1 MSGYDEA
8 WPDMMDSVA
17 SDLMDAGLTAGAL
30 VDIKKSL
37 EDTELKNFDFEME
50 GGELHIETTIQTKV
64 VKPKGIANN
73 PKMVKYMLEAL
84 TFKTSD
90 VFNKVEDTFFT
101 KVEKMIQ
108 IALNYYYGQEVLDFG
123 DEDDR
128 EPIFPSWNLGL
139 RSAFAALHAEKGRFS
154 GPDLPSNYGGG
165 TLEKYDPTDPKEK
178 VLQLPYRFYITMN
191 NEEGWEDMDLHDP
204 SAIHPIIKFLKFID
218 QEDMQFKLEEA
229 LTNAILEGLKVHM
242 AQVEK
247 TAEFDR
253 EMAASRPPVELD
265 TGDDE
270 DQDATQGG
278 SFTAPLGPGQVA
290 EMCGPAHTRK
300 KRINIR
306 IRRSGAS

>member
-1 MSGYDEA
+1 MSGYDDA
-8 WPDMMDSVA
+8 WEEMMDTVA
-17 SDLMDAGLTAGAL
+17 NDLMDAGLTAGAL

-84 TFKTSD
+84 TYKTSD
-90 VFNKVEDTFFT
+90 VFNKMEDTFFA

-108 IALNYYYGQEVLDFG
+108 TALNYYYSQEVLDFG

-139 RSAFAALHAEKGRFS
+139 QAVFADLHREKGRYS

-204 SAIHPIIKFLKFID
+204 EATHPIIKFLKFID

-247 TAEFDR
+247 TAEFEK
-253 EMAASRPPVELD
+253 EMAALRPPIELN

-270 DQDATQGG
+270 DQDVTQGG
-278 SFTAPLGPGQVA
+278 SFDAPLGPGQIA
-290 EMCGPAHTRK
+290 EMCPPAPAK
-300 KRINIR
+300 GKRINIR
-306 IRRSGAS
+306 IRRSGTS